1 MRNLFKHESVKV
13 KGKLKNTDQKNLDKT
28 AKI

>member
-1 MRNLFKHESVKV
+1 MRNLFKHKSVKV
-13 KGKLKNTDQKNLDKT
+13 KGKLNNTDQKNLDKT